1 MLRRKWIW
9 SAGMEGFQ
17 TVGVK
22 GIQTVGVKWIR
33 SAVVEWIQTAFLKGI
48 QIFLTVWGKVVII
61 PSNIRLFTKA
71 GVDRKDARNAGEEKY
86 LNV

>member
-9 SAGMEGFQ
+9 SAGAEGFQ
-17 TVGVK
+17 TVGV
-22 GIQTVGVKWIR
+22 
-33 SAVVEWIQTAFLKGI
+33 EWIQTAVLEEI

>member
-9 SAGMEGFQ
+9 SAGAEGFQ

-33 SAVVEWIQTAFLKGI
+33 SAVMEWIQTAVLEGI